1 MNAPAPR
8 AWNRDGRDW
17 PNREAS
23 VFVRTGGVAWHVQRM
38 GSGPRLLLLH
48 GTGGATHSWRGLL
61 PALADRFDVVAP
73 DLPGHGFSSMG
84 MASLPGMA
92 GAVRDLLATL
102 DVAPEYIVGHS
113 AGAAIA
119 LRLTLDRA
127 VQPRVVI
134 GLNAALTPF
143 RGLAASLF
151 PTMAKA
157 LALNPATAWVF
168 SGVAGWQFQAKRLI
182 ASTGSEI
189 DAEGL
194 ALYARLFA
202 RPDHVSGALSMMA
215 NWDVAALSDELADLG
230 VPMHLITA
238 LGDKAIPPEGAK
250 RLAAQHAHVTMH
262 EISNLGH
269 LMHEEDPGR
278 VADLIFRTCLERQV
292 AI

>member
-119 LRLTLDRA
+119 LRL
-127 VQPRVVI
+127 
-134 GLNAALTPF
+134 
-143 RGLAASLF
+143 
-151 PTMAKA
+151 
-157 LALNPATAWVF
+157 
-168 SGVAGWQFQAKRLI
+168 
-182 ASTGSEI
+182 
-189 DAEGL
+189 
-194 ALYARLFA
+194 
-202 RPDHVSGALSMMA
+202 
-215 NWDVAALSDELADLG
+215 
-230 VPMHLITA
+230 
-238 LGDKAIPPEGAK
+238 
-250 RLAAQHAHVTMH
+250 
-262 EISNLGH
+262 
-269 LMHEEDPGR
+269 
-278 VADLIFRTCLERQV
+278 
-292 AI
+292 